1 MKIKNIK
8 INAYGNLENKE
19 INLEDN
25 INIIHGENEAGKST
39 LLSYIVNTLYG
50 ISKTKDGRE
59 ISDYEKYK
67 PWNSTEFSGKLSY
80 KLEDG
85 EEYEIFR
92 DFNKKNPKIYNS
104 KLEDITANFDTDKKD
119 GSKFFVEQTGIDKQT
134 YLSTVVSMQQEVR
147 LEEKDQNILIQRI
160 ANLASSGEDN
170 VSYKKAVQKLQEKI
184 RDEIGTNKTSQ
195 KPINIIEKEI
205 NDITRKIEEIKPYQN
220 RKYEID
226 EQKEQTEEELKELEI
241 QMKILK
247 ELKEGMQEEDGYEKE
262 IDIKE
267 KNRSQN
273 VTKIK
278 ELKAEETNA
287 EEEIKIPQMK
297 ISEIEKTIENNKKRQ
312 EEIEQNIN
320 GINEEINAI
329 ENQEATNSTE
339 TNKGLSKGG
348 IIGIIISVI
357 LIILSLTVIKN
368 NILLVLG
375 VIGILLSAIV
385 SKSKANKNAKL
396 EEARRNQIINRKNE
410 KIGQKR
416 NLEDEKERITNDIK
430 NEQTNLEQEQIKEK
444 ELNSNLSMIKGQIM
458 LLDKNNEQL
467 CNELEEISLKL
478 DTLKQKKVEEIKA
491 KYKENSIE
499 NLEEL
504 LEKDTLITE
513 INNMEEKINNERLKL
528 KGLEIEEKT
537 ILPEIDSLASLEERK
552 ELGQEKYKELKSEE
566 EVINIAIDN
575 LQEAY
580 QEMKTTITPKFTN
593 SLSNSIERISNGK
606 YNRVTINDENGMIVE
621 NARGEYIE
629 AGKLST
635 GTIDQLYL
643 SLRLSMIDE
652 LTKEKLPIILDET
665 FAYFDNE
672 RLANAL
678 KFINERLEGHQA
690 IIFTCTNREK
700 EILEKLGIKYNLIEL

>member
-80 KLEDG
+80 NLEDG

-104 KLEDITANFDTDKKD
+104 KLEDI
-119 GSKFFVEQTGIDKQT
+119 
-134 YLSTVVSMQQEVR
+134 
-147 LEEKDQNILIQRI
+147 RI

-287 EEEIKIPQMK
+287 EEKIKIPQMK

-375 VIGILLSAIV
+375 VIGILVSAIV

-416 NLEDEKERITNDIK
+416 NLEDEKERIANDIK

-467 CNELEEISLKL
+467 CNES
-478 DTLKQKKVEEIKA
+478 
-491 KYKENSIE
+491 
-499 NLEEL
+499 
-504 LEKDTLITE
+504 
-513 INNMEEKINNERLKL
+513 EEK
-528 KGLEIEEKT
+528 
-537 ILPEIDSLASLEERK
+537 SL
-552 ELGQEKYKELKSEE
+552 
-566 EVINIAIDN
+566 
-575 LQEAY
+575 
-580 QEMKTTITPKFTN
+580 
-593 SLSNSIERISNGK
+593 
-606 YNRVTINDENGMIVE
+606 
-621 NARGEYIE
+621 
-629 AGKLST
+629 
-635 GTIDQLYL
+635 
-643 SLRLSMIDE
+643 
-652 LTKEKLPIILDET
+652 
-665 FAYFDNE
+665 
-672 RLANAL
+672 
-678 KFINERLEGHQA
+678 
-690 IIFTCTNREK
+690 
-700 EILEKLGIKYNLIEL
+700 